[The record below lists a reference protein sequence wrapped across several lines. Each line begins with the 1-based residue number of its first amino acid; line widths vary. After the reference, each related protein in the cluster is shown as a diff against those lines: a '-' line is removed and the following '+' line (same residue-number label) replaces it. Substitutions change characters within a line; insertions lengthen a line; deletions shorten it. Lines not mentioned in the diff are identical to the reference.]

1 MPRARAARNKYLFA
15 RPRAR
20 YKLMRCTLATTPR
33 RYLRGGRRRARRRR
47 GLRAA
52 VAPAAGRAATRT
64 PARVLRA
71 RCGIYWPRARDIA
84 GMDAPQQAA
93 RSGGGAVTVTVLLKV
108 AKMMLDVL
116 KLLYQVVQLV
126 YGGEMAAAR
135 DESGVEMGW
144 GVVGV

>member
-1 MPRARAARNKYLFA
+1 MVDD
-15 RPRAR
+15 
-20 YKLMRCTLATTPR
+20 
-33 RYLRGGRRRARRRR
+33 GARRRR

-93 RSGGGAVTVTVLLKV
+93 RSGGGGIPLAPQQMVHYMLLGVPKVLFQ
-108 AKMMLDVL
+108 MD
-116 KLLYQVVQLV
+116 QRT
-126 YGGEMAAAR
+126 YGGQ
-135 DESGVEMGW
+135 
-144 GVVGV
+144 GVVVGG

>member
-1 MPRARAARNKYLFA
+1 MVDD
-15 RPRAR
+15 
-20 YKLMRCTLATTPR
+20 
-33 RYLRGGRRRARRRR
+33 GARRRR

-84 GMDAPQQAA
+84 GMDAPQQEA

-108 AKMMLDVL
+108 AKMMLDVP
-116 KLLYQVVQLV
+116 KLLDQVVQLL

>member
-1 MPRARAARNKYLFA
+1 M
-15 RPRAR
+15 
-20 YKLMRCTLATTPR
+20 
-33 RYLRGGRRRARRRR
+33 
-47 GLRAA
+47 
-52 VAPAAGRAATRT
+52 APAAGRAATRT

-71 RCGIYWPRARDIA
+71 RCGIYWPRARDTA

-135 DESGVEMGW
+135 GESGVEMGW